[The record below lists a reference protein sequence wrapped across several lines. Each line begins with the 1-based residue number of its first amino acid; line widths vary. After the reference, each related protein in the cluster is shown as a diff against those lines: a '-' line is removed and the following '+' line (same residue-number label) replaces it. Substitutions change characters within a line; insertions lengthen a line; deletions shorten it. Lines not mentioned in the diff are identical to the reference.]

1 MIVRLL
7 EEDSSGSPVA
17 YVTGMVNQQLLL
29 QYEYLLVNDKTKLN
43 VRLPR

>member
-1 MIVRLL
+1 MKKNKVARL
-7 EEDSSGSPVA
+7 SA

-29 QYEYLLVNDKTKLN
+29 QFEYLLVNDNTKLN